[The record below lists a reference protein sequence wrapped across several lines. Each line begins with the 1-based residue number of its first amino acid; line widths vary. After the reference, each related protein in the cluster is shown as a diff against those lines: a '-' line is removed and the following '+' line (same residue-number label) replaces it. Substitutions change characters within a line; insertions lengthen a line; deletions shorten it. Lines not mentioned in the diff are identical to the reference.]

1 MISRNLFNRTTT
13 SIILL
18 ILLFLIF
25 FYKPILIFSLLI
37 LGVLSI
43 LEFINLAQ
51 KIIKNKYKLLF
62 INFLFIFFIF
72 CFCFF
77 FFFFSNFLQ
86 LKIILFIILLS
97 CAGSDVGGFIFG
109 NLIGGPKLTKISP
122 NKTIS
127 GAIGSIVLANII
139 FVSLFSYFT
148 NNLSGKYFLI
158 ATFIS
163 ITCQFG
169 DLFFSYLKRKAK
181 KKDTGK
187 FFPGHGGVLDR
198 LDGVIFAI
206 PFGLI
211 LYNIYG

>member
-1 MISRNLFNRTTT
+1 MISKNLFNRVFT
-13 SIILL
+13 SL
-18 ILLFLIF
+18 ILLSLLYLIF
-25 FYKPILIFSLLI
+25 FYKPILVLSLLI
-37 LGVLSI
+37 LGILSLI
-43 LEFINLAQ
+43 EFIDLLQ
-51 KIIKNKYKLLF
+51 KIIKKKF
-62 INFLFIFFIF
+62 KFFLIILTFIFYIF
-72 CFCFF
+72 SFCFF
-77 FFFFSNFLQ
+77 FSFSNFLQ

-127 GAIGSIVLANII
+127 GAIGSMVLANII

-181 KKDTGK
+181 K
-187 FFPGHGGVLDR
+187 R
-198 LDGVIFAI
+198 
-206 PFGLI
+206 
-211 LYNIYG
+211 YW

>member
-1 MISRNLFNRTTT
+1 M
-13 SIILL
+13 
-18 ILLFLIF
+18 
-25 FYKPILIFSLLI
+25 
-37 LGVLSI
+37 
-43 LEFINLAQ
+43 
-51 KIIKNKYKLLF
+51 
-62 INFLFIFFIF
+62 
-72 CFCFF
+72 F

-97 CAGSDVGGFIFG
+97 CVGSDIGGFIFG
-109 NLIGGPKLTKISP
+109 NLIGGPKLTKISQ

-181 KKDTGK
+181 KKILVN
-187 FFPGHGGVLDR
+187 FFLALGSVLDR
-198 LDGVIFAI
+198 LDGILFGTPLGFIFI
-206 PFGLI
+206 F
-211 LYNIYG
+211 IY

>member
-1 MISRNLFNRTTT
+1 MISKNLFNRATT
-13 SIILL
+13 SL
-18 ILLFLIF
+18 ILLSLLYLIF
-25 FYKPILIFSLLI
+25 FYKPILVFSLLI
-37 LGVLSI
+37 LGILSI
-43 LEFINLAQ
+43 IEFINLIQ
-51 KIIKNKYKLLF
+51 KIIKQKFKF
-62 INFLFIFFIF
+62 FLIILIFIFYIF
-72 CFCFF
+72 SFCFF

-97 CAGSDVGGFIFG
+97 CIGSDIGGFIFG
-109 NLIGGPKLTKISP
+109 NLIGGPKLTQISP

-158 ATFIS
+158 AIFIS

-198 LDGVIFAI
+198 LDGILFGTPLGFLFFIF
-206 PFGLI
+206 
-211 LYNIYG
+211 IY